1 MKRWTYILSLLPAGI
16 GIVIAVLAA
25 NQWISNPVLYL
36 RGSLAVL
43 ALLGGSVLSIIAVA
57 STYFWKRNQDNQQK
71 EIRGVQKQAADDR
84 RRFLYRLDH
93 ELKNPLTAIQAG
105 LINLEDEALGEYLY
119 NEVAAVKAQVYR
131 ISRLVADLRKLAA
144 LETSALEKTVVN
156 PSELLTE
163 VVGVIENK
171 ASSQNRSLN
180 LILPNAPRPL
190 PNIEGDPDL
199 LLLAIHNLLDNAVKF
214 TAPDDTIE
222 VRAFEV
228 GNEIEIE
235 VADTGPGIPE
245 GEIGLVWEELYRS
258 EQARGVPGSGL
269 GLPLVRAIVVKH
281 RGKVGLRSIQ
291 GQGTVFS
298 VRLPVSNQVS
308 L

>member
-1 MKRWTYILSLLPAGI
+1 MKRWIYVFSLLPAGI
-16 GIVIAVLAA
+16 GIIIALLASYH
-25 NQWISNPVLYL
+25 WLSNPVLYL
-36 RGSLAVL
+36 RGSMA
-43 ALLGGSVLSIIAVA
+43 ALVFMGGIILSIFGIAG
-57 STYFWKRNQDNQQK
+57 SYFWMRNQANHQR
-71 EIRGVQKQAADDR
+71 EIRSVQRQAAEDR

-105 LINLEDEALGEYLY
+105 LINLEDESLGEYLC
-119 NEVAAVKAQVYR
+119 NEVSAVKTQVVR

-144 LETSALEKTVVN
+144 LESSSLEKSVVN
-156 PSELLTE
+156 LPELLTE
-163 VVGVIENK
+163 VVGLFESM
-171 ASSQNRSLN
+171 ASSQDRRLN

-199 LLLAIHNLLDNAVKF
+199 LLLAIHNLVDNAVKF
-214 TAPDDTIE
+214 TSPGDTIE
-222 VRAFEV
+222 VRAFEA

-235 VADTGPGIPE
+235 VADTGLGIPE

-269 GLPLVRAIVVKH
+269 GLPLVRAIVEKH
-281 RGKVGLRSIQ
+281 GGKVGLRSIQ

-298 VRLPVSNQVS
+298 LRLPVSNQAS